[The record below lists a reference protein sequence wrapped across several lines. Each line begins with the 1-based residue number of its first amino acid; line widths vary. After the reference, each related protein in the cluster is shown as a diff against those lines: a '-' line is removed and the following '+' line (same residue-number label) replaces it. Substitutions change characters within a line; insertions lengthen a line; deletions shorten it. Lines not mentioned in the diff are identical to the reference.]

1 VDRSLT
7 SESLLVE
14 LLWWEGCP
22 STDRALSELRAAL
35 VGLGLPDE
43 VQMREIRSDEEAEA
57 AAFTG
62 SPTILIDGVE
72 LMAALGRG
80 GGDEPAGLNCRVYVR
95 RDGRVSPTP
104 DPEDVRDALSA
115 SRARH

>member
-1 VDRSLT
+1 VDRRLSGRPQ
-7 SESLLVE
+7 VE

-35 VGLGLPDE
+35 SELGLADD
-43 VQMREIRSDEEAEA
+43 VAMREIRTDDEAAEA
-57 AAFTG
+57 AFAG

-72 LMAALGRG
+72 LMASLGRG
-80 GGDEPAGLNCRVYVR
+80 AADEPAGLNCRVYVR

-104 DPEDVRDALSA
+104 DPQDLRDGLSA
-115 SRARH
+115 AHDRKD

>member
-1 VDRSLT
+1 V
-7 SESLLVE
+7 SEISPRVE

-35 VGLGLPDE
+35 DELSLPEE
-43 VQMREIRSDEEAEA
+43 VIMREIGTDEEAEA
-57 AAFTG
+57 ARFTG

-72 LMAALGRG
+72 LMEALGRG
-80 GGDEPAGLNCRVYVR
+80 GGDEPAGLNCRVYRR

-104 DPEDVRDALSA
+104 DPDDLREAL
-115 SRARH
+115 RGARQ

>member
-1 VDRSLT
+1 M
-7 SESLLVE
+7 SEISPRVE

-35 VGLGLPDE
+35 DELSLPDE
-43 VQMREIRSDEEAEA
+43 VIMREIGTDEEAEA
-57 AAFTG
+57 ARFTG

-72 LMAALGRG
+72 LMEALGRG

-95 RDGRVSPTP
+95 RDGRISPTP
-104 DPEDVRDALSA
+104 DPEDLREALKG
-115 SRARH
+115 ARP

>member
-1 VDRSLT
+1 M
-7 SESLLVE
+7 SEISPRVE

-35 VGLGLPDE
+35 DELSLPDE
-43 VQMREIRSDEEAEA
+43 VIMREIGTDEEAEA
-57 AAFTG
+57 ARFTG

-72 LMAALGRG
+72 LMEALGRG
-80 GGDEPAGLNCRVYVR
+80 GGDEPAGLNCRVYRR

-104 DPEDVRDALSA
+104 DPDDLREAL
-115 SRARH
+115 RGARQ

>member
-1 VDRSLT
+1 
-7 SESLLVE
+7 VE

-35 VGLGLPDE
+35 DELSLPDE
-43 VQMREIRSDEEAEA
+43 VIMREIGTDEEAEA
-57 AAFTG
+57 ARFTG

-72 LMAALGRG
+72 LMEALGRG
-80 GGDEPAGLNCRVYVR
+80 GGDEPAGLNCRVYRR

-104 DPEDVRDALSA
+104 DPDDLREAL
-115 SRARH
+115 RGARQ